1 MHWIFWW
8 YDTTK
13 ICWARFSIS
22 ISSRNLKITMSL
34 IVNLGKEIYCYQQSR
49 WLFICCWIHYWVNQQ
64 SKTNAFTWLVYV
76 TEIDLYNVF
85 RKWLPCPR
93 CNSARNAP
101 CFGISSWTDAPR
113 CWGRFS
119 KMIILLESWQ
129 EIFENFFKQFMNIH
143 WENIKDGFRSEYKL
157 LKADQW
163 IDQGELYDYNSVM
176 HYLSLEYSKGLL
188 FRKISWHQW

>member
-1 MHWIFWW
+1 MAVHQLL
-8 YDTTK
+8 DPLPSQSTVQNK
-13 ICWARFSIS
+13 RFHLVGLCN
-22 ISSRNLKITMSL
+22 RN
-34 IVNLGKEIYCYQQSR
+34 R
-49 WLFICCWIHYWVNQQ
+49 
-64 SKTNAFTWLVYV
+64 LVQ
-76 TEIDLYNVF
+76 IILYNVF

-129 EIFENFFKQFMNIH
+129 EIFENFLKQFMNIH

-176 HYLSLEYSKGLL
+176 HYLSLEYSKG
-188 FRKISWHQW
+188 